1 MAASPPAEHPV
12 PERALVVGLAVT
24 GQAVV
29 RQLQRRGHAVTAA
42 DDRPTDAAR
51 VFATEHGVRLVE
63 APDAAEWA
71 ALVRTCD
78 LVLPSPGVPA
88 HHPVFAAAAE
98 AGIPVWSE
106 FELAA
111 RWSEVPI
118 AAITGTNG
126 KTTVTVLVT
135 EMLERSG
142 LKTVAAGNTDL
153 PLVEVLDRDLDVVVV
168 EASSFRLQLTET
180 FRPRVGTWLNL
191 AEDHLDWHASVAE
204 YTAAKAKIW
213 ANQSP
218 TDVAIANADD
228 DVVVGQARRAP
239 ATVQWF
245 SIAGPVAGWFWDR
258 DRDVLIGPSGPF
270 VDVATLAR
278 RLPHDLANALAATAT
293 AVAAGASVGACA
305 EVLTEFHGL
314 AHRVA
319 LVAEADGRRWF
330 DDSKAT
336 TPASVLAAVGG
347 FASVVLIAGG
357 RNKGLDLSVLGRAAP
372 PVRAVVAIGDS
383 AEDVERAFAGRG
395 VEVRR
400 ATSMEQAIAEA
411 DDLSRSGDAVLLSPG
426 CASFDWYRDYAA
438 RGDDFARLVL
448 ERTGAAPAPA
458 LPTGGSH

>member
-1 MAASPPAEHPV
+1 MAASPV

-29 RQLQRRGHAVTAA
+29 RQLQCRGHAVTAA

-51 VFATEHGVRLVE
+51 AFAAEHGVRLVE

-71 ALVRTCD
+71 ALVRACD

-153 PLVEVLDRDLDVVVV
+153 PLVDVLDRDLDVVVV

-191 AEDHLDWHASVAE
+191 AEDHLDWHPSVAE

-213 ANQSP
+213 ANQGP

-228 DVVVGQARRAP
+228 EVVVGQARRAR
-239 ATVQWF
+239 AAVEWF

-258 DRDVLIGPSGPF
+258 DRDVLVGPSGPF
-270 VDVATLAR
+270 VDVSALAR

-293 AVAAGASVGACA
+293 AVAAGASLGACA

-319 LVAEADGRRWF
+319 LVAEVDGRRWY

-357 RNKGLDLSVLGRAAP
+357 RNKGLDLTVLGRAAP

-383 AEDVERAFAGRG
+383 APDVERAFAGRD

-400 ATSMEQAIAEA
+400 ATSMAQAVAEA
-411 DDLSRSGDAVLLSPG
+411 DGLSRSGDAVLLSPG

-448 ERTGAAPAPA
+448 DRTGATPAPA